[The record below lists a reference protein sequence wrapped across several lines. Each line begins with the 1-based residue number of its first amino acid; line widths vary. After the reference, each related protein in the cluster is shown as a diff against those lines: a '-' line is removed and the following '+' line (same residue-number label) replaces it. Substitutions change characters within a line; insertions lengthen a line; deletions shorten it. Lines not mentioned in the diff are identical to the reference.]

1 MSEPRVTVVV
11 PAFRAEGTI
20 RRALDSL
27 RAQTC
32 QDFETL
38 VIDDGSPDET
48 AAIVA
53 AEYPEVRLIRQENA
67 GVARAR
73 NRGATEGRGE
83 FVSFLDADDE
93 WAPEKLERQLAVF
106 AERPDVDCCG
116 TNAWVLCGER
126 CYPFNSPHRA
136 RLIDLE
142 LKDLIW
148 GYHPMLPSLMVRR
161 VAFLEIGGY
170 DCTLTLGEDQDMIY
184 RLAGTGHRIVE
195 LNEPLYIYHWHRG
208 SLSWRPAAQRRAIWR
223 LHALERWNPQ
233 TRPDSPLTREQYVA
247 ALGCRVIVSAAE
259 CYREGEREHVYEILA
274 HLDDV
279 HDARWSHRLLH
290 RLGQSSYSLFGVTA
304 GAWQRWYTFIG
315 ALRRWG
321 GPAGLLQQF
330 WARYV
335 AHGRE
340 QANEGRSANLRIA
353 DGPAR
358 ERNDQ
363 VG

>member
-67 GVARAR
+67 GVSRSR
-73 NRGATEGRGE
+73 NRGAAEGRGE

-93 WAPEKLERQLAVF
+93 WAPEKIERQLAVF
-106 AERPDVDCCG
+106 AERPDVACCG
-116 TNAWVLCGER
+116 TNGWVVVGQRRYL
-126 CYPFNSPHRA
+126 FNNPRRP
-136 RLIDLE
+136 RLIDLG
-142 LKDLIW
+142 LADLIW
-148 GYHPMLPSLMVRR
+148 GYHPVLASLMIRR
-161 VAFLEIGGY
+161 AVFLEIGGY
-170 DCTLTLGEDQDMIY
+170 DSTMAYHEDQEIIY
-184 RLAGTGHRIVE
+184 RLAGAGHRIVE
-195 LNEPLYIYHWHRG
+195 LNEPLYIYHRHAKSR
-208 SLSWRPAAQRRAIWR
+208 SWGAALPRAIWR
-223 LHALERWNPQ
+223 VRALERWDPHA
-233 TRPDSPLTREQYVA
+233 RPDSPLTREQYVA
-247 ALGCRVIVSAAE
+247 ALGYRVIVSAAE
-259 CYREGEREHVYEILA
+259 CYREGGREHVYEILA

-279 HDARWSHRLLH
+279 HDARWSHRFLL
-290 RLGQSSYSLFGVTA
+290 RLGQLSYPLFGVTA
-304 GAWQRWYTFIG
+304 GVWQRWYTFVG
-315 ALRRWG
+315 ALQRWG
-321 GPAGLLQQF
+321 GPVGLFQQF
-330 WARYV
+330 WARHV
-335 AHGRE
+335 ARGRK
-340 QANEGRSANLRIA
+340 QANEGRRANLRIA
-353 DGPAR
+353 DGPAS